1 MKEIF
6 TDQEKVQILADL
18 VAVKSVNDH
27 ELQVAKYLQRLFAKY
42 GITAKLLPL
51 AANRADLVAEIGSGA
66 PVLGVS
72 GHMDVVTA
80 GELTQWHSDPFT
92 LTGRDG
98 HLYGR
103 GATDMKSGLA
113 ALVIAMITI

>member
-18 VAVKSVNDH
+18 VAIKSVNDH
-27 ELQVAKYLQRLFAKY
+27 ELQVAKYLQLLFAKY

-92 LTGRDG
+92 LKERDG

-103 GATDMKSGLA
+103 GATDMNRG
-113 ALVIAMITI
+113 

>member
-27 ELQVAKYLQRLFAKY
+27 ELQIAKYLQRLFAKY

-51 AANRADLVAEIGSGA
+51 AANRADLVAEIGSGGGPSPGRVRSHGHGDRWRVD
-66 PVLGVS
+66 PV
-72 GHMDVVTA
+72 A
-80 GELTQWHSDPFT
+80 
-92 LTGRDG
+92 
-98 HLYGR
+98 
-103 GATDMKSGLA
+103 
-113 ALVIAMITI
+113 

>member
-18 VAVKSVNDH
+18 VAIKSVNDH

-51 AANRADLVAEIGSGA
+51 AANRADLVAEIGSGGA

-72 GHMDVVTA
+72 GHMDMVTA
-80 GELTQWHSDPFT
+80 GELTQWHSD
-92 LTGRDG
+92 
-98 HLYGR
+98 
-103 GATDMKSGLA
+103 
-113 ALVIAMITI
+113 

>member
-18 VAVKSVNDH
+18 
-27 ELQVAKYLQRLFAKY
+27 VAKYLQRLFAKY

-72 GHMDVVTA
+72 GHMDMVTSLRSRNGMVTFTAA
-80 GELTQWHSDPFT
+80 GQP
-92 LTGRDG
+92 
-98 HLYGR
+98 
-103 GATDMKSGLA
+103 
-113 ALVIAMITI
+113 I

>member
-18 VAVKSVNDH
+18 VAIKSVNDH

-51 AANRADLVAEIGSGA
+51 AANRAGAKLKLDIYMSQPSIQTTGDSRFVHLAQQIGS
-66 PVLGVS
+66 
-72 GHMDVVTA
+72 
-80 GELTQWHSDPFT
+80 
-92 LTGRDG
+92 
-98 HLYGR
+98 
-103 GATDMKSGLA
+103 
-113 ALVIAMITI
+113 